1 MLKRI
6 DESEFLSSVLQ
17 KFSNG
22 LARQRGLPVVI
33 GIIFV
38 IISFVL
44 QSINVFADSNLLE
57 LLGVATH
64 HLGVLIALIG
74 LLLATPLGK

>member
-6 DESEFLSSVLQ
+6 DESQFLSNILQ

-22 LARQRGLPVVI
+22 LARQRGLPIVV
-33 GIIFV
+33 GIAL
-38 IISFVL
+38 IIVSFVL
-44 QSINVFADSNLLE
+44 QSIDVFTDSNLLE
-57 LLGVATH
+57 LLGVVTH

-74 LLLATPLGK
+74 LLLSAPLGK